1 MTVAWGFPDQSLHV
15 PLPQEL
21 TPRPLPA
28 APDSSQVTQHFGI
41 AKSHRGRR
49 PSHLMSI
56 TGPLLSRVRP
66 FTQGALCT
74 GKLVLGLAGLPQK
87 VMESW
92 ARHGLQ
98 APMHLLHIP
107 ASAPRPPART
117 SMMSS
122 SWRLD
127 PARRAALQ
135 RPGHRRTLLPHEPE
149 RPSAPDLS
157 FCKRRPQPRELG
169 NLLSCTLHVSNAA
182 NRLLIFWIF
191 CFACWEPCTR
201 AKISTDLTLP
211 PRRWSS
217 PRRCKP
223 GRGEEMDT
231 ERRPR
236 S

>member
-66 FTQGALCT
+66 FTQVALCT

-201 AKISTDLTLP
+201 GQNINRPNPA
-211 PRRWSS
+211 SS
-217 PRRCKP
+217 EMELSSQMQGSPFF
-223 GRGEEMDT
+223 EEGAMAL
-231 ERRPR
+231 
-236 S
+236 